1 MQLLA
6 CCERPPFEL
15 SSQICRRLSLR
26 QVTQLSSARP
36 IPEGLLIDVNFG
48 SAITIIPESPVPKR
62 ECLSNMLPGLGQKR
76 VAQSVKSGVWVG
88 LDSGSQPP
96 HLRLQYP
103 GAKRLGGISRMG
115 EDMVALRHRKKRL
128 EYCPHRL
135 VNLEGTFGARRFSPG
150 LITREP

>member
-15 SSQICRRLSLR
+15 SSQICRRFSLR

-76 VAQSVKSGVWVG
+76 VPQSVSPASGWVSTLVRSLPICVSSIQAPRGWVG
-88 LDSGSQPP
+88 S
-96 HLRLQYP
+96 P
-103 GAKRLGGISRMG
+103 GWVKTWSHSDTERSASST
-115 EDMVALRHRKKRL
+115 ALIASSIWRV
-128 EYCPHRL
+128 RL
-135 VNLEGTFGARRFSPG
+135 VPDVSVRA
-150 LITREP
+150 